1 MKRSF
6 WLTFLILATATPA
19 SAEDIGRLFTS
30 AEERRSLDSIKRNQE
45 LALPDTAILP
55 EAIQAPVVTNA
66 PDEVRFS
73 GYIRRHDGTYAIW
86 VNGQSALSQ
95 ADSAIEVAKFKS
107 ANEATLT
114 TSGQQATMRPGQIWS
129 LQSNTIRE
137 GYYIERVILPELP
150 GQE

>member
-1 MKRSF
+1 MKQTH
-6 WLTFLILATATPA
+6 WLLWLGLVIALPT
-19 SAEDIGRLFTS
+19 SAEDFGRLFTS
-30 AEERRSLDSIKRNQE
+30 PEERRVLDATKRNQA
-45 LALPDTAILP
+45 LALPNAPIIP
-55 EAIQAPVVTNA
+55 EPIQAPVVTNA

-86 VNGQSALSQ
+86 VNGQSALSK
-95 ADSAIEVAKFKS
+95 ADSPIEVAKFKS
-107 ANEATLT
+107 ASEATLT

-137 GYYIERVILPELP
+137 GYYIERVILPEIP